1 MFADAVQLWIIF
13 FGHTCSAWKFPGQG
27 SNPHCGCGLGHCCRN
42 AGIPKPAAP
51 QGKFLVMEI
60 EITMD
65 YPGGLKMQ
73 ESVLGRVKKGEDTE
87 MRRRTEATLER
98 CSHKPKNSWSHQ
110 TLVEAR
116 KDFALEAWE
125 GAGPS

>member
-1 MFADAVQLWIIF
+1 
-13 FGHTCSAWKFPGQG
+13 
-27 SNPHCGCGLGHCCRN
+27 
-42 AGIPKPAAP
+42 
-51 QGKFLVMEI
+51 MEI

-116 KDFALEAWE
+116 KDFALEVGRERGLPNTLLLDSWPQNHE
-125 GAGPS
+125 RVLF